1 MINLLG
7 LIFFIVFSYPIS
19 HYLMKK
25 GMVLDLTM
33 PGNEKR
39 YKKLG
44 LLFKIPLINTVV
56 MFIYFV
62 YVLHKF
68 DRI

>member
-7 LIFFIVFSYPIS
+7 LIFCIILSYPIS

-25 GMVLDLTM
+25 GMILDLTM
-33 PGNEKR
+33 PVNVKR

-44 LLFKIPLINTVV
+44 LLFKIPLINVV
-56 MFIYFV
+56 GMFVYFV
-62 YVLHKF
+62 YMLHKF